1 MRTAIR
7 EAIETVALAVF
18 LILILQTTVGNR
30 QVEGSSMNPLLESRD
45 RFLMNKVVYTEIDA
59 HRVSRFIPGLDAGP
73 GETWHPFHPPQR
85 GDVIVF
91 KPPRNPAEN
100 FVKRVIGLP
109 GERVRIQG
117 GTVFINDVPLDE
129 PYVTNRKNE
138 TLAERTVPED
148 SYYVLGDNRPQSDDS
163 RHWGEVKR
171 DLIIGKVSVG
181 YWPLDRFSGLLATP
195 R

>member
-1 MRTAIR
+1 M
-7 EAIETVALAVF
+7 
-18 LILILQTTVGNR
+18 
-30 QVEGSSMNPLLESRD
+30 
-45 RFLMNKVVYTEIDA
+45 
-59 HRVSRFIPGLDAGP
+59 
-73 GETWHPFHPPQR
+73 
-85 GDVIVF
+85 
-91 KPPRNPAEN
+91 
-100 FVKRVIGLP
+100 KRVVGLP

-117 GTVFINDVPLDE
+117 GTVFINDVRLDE

-171 DLIIGKVSVG
+171 ELIIGKVSLG
-181 YWPLDRFSGLLATP
+181 YWPLDLFSGLLATP